1 MAVKREKAALVPIM
15 GGHRKNGWSPQT
27 CGLLPTD
34 LARGAWHEPTHTT
47 RAFRPRSSLPS
58 NGFFST
64 AGDPSL
70 LTRVHPYRDNQAIGK
85 CKEVK
90 NGRDQEDG

>member
-1 MAVKREKAALVPIM
+1 MA
-15 GGHRKNGWSPQT
+15 
-27 CGLLPTD
+27 
-34 LARGAWHEPTHTT
+34 LAEAPDPRLEAT
-47 RAFRPRSSLPS
+47 FRLPS
-58 NGFFST
+58 SGFFST